1 MAAIAMRL
9 ALMRPSMD
17 QQDMKEDARSDIQQ
31 ALAVTR
37 ILAVWRGKKTRERR
51 VERRLPVVALL
62 ASIEVSKHRRRG
74 FVQFILYLAYNWLL
88 GALVLQVS
96 AVFHCLSAANVQ
108 RLLTYLLHR
117 AYRCLTPTVC
127 SARRISRSHR
137 LDMGIYI

>member
-9 ALMRPSMD
+9 ALIH
-17 QQDMKEDARSDIQQ
+17 QDKEAMEADARDTK
-31 ALAVTR
+31 AVTR
-37 ILAVWRGKKTRERR
+37 MAAIWRGKKTRLRR

-62 ASIEVSKHRRRG
+62 ASIEVSKRRRRG